1 MPSPAP
7 GGAAKAGG
15 EASHVIERRSNTEAS
30 ACSRRSEVSFPPP
43 TKHRYRPRNTHDAW
57 PARGPGP
64 DPRIK
69 TFSFSFSFSF
79 FFSSPSRD
87 GDATRAY
94 SSSLRIVQRPVS
106 RSSAYASSKHLPEL
120 PAPPR
125 TSNVARAAFFIFV
138 SSRVTFSSTKR
149 SSSFFPSNAKKSFR
163 AHTAAATCSARGVG
177 ARLLSRLSSSSC
189 LARNKPNPPGFRNVP
204 KNPLSLSPSY
214 AVRHESARMSNTR
227 ASLRNRRFSSSPPN
241 TTINSVPGTTHAV
254 WPRRRRGTDEPCVAL
269 VCNKTNVAVSA
280 PVVSSRPKSI
290 RETSSRSVSSSS
302 RSL

>member
-43 TKHRYRPRNTHDAW
+43 TKHMYRPRNTHDAW

-69 TFSFSFSFSF
+69 TFSFSFSF

-106 RSSAYASSKHLPEL
+106 RSSAYASSKHLPEA

-125 TSNVARAAFFIFV
+125 TSNVARAEADLFV
-138 SSRVTFSSTKR
+138 SSRVPESTKR
-149 SSSFFPSNAKKSFR
+149 SSSLFFVSSNASFR

-254 WPRRRRGTDEPCVAL
+254 WPRRRRGTVEPCVAL

-280 PVVSSRPKSI
+280 PVVSSYPKSI
-290 RETSSRSVSSSS
+290 RETSSRSVSSSL